1 MHHSVV
7 PPTAGY
13 ALDVQRMLDA
23 TVPAGGRDHIRVLCD
38 TDMVLHSAV
47 HLMHEGELEMGFR
60 GLLDLDALVN
70 DFVAADPSFWGRLAE
85 RAVQLNLQ
93 RPAFLALRY
102 TRCILGTDIPETCMY
117 VLREAASGLGDMR
130 LSLLDALYERGL
142 RPHHLSLDDRFSG
155 MARSILYM
163 RAHLLRMPLHLLLPH
178 LLRKSIRRL
187 LDNFSKQEAV
197 NNAQG

>member
-1 MHHSVV
+1 
-7 PPTAGY
+7 
-13 ALDVQRMLDA
+13 
-23 TVPAGGRDHIRVLCD
+23 
-38 TDMVLHSAV
+38 
-47 HLMHEGELEMGFR
+47 
-60 GLLDLDALVN
+60 
-70 DFVAADPSFWGRLAE
+70 
-85 RAVQLNLQ
+85 
-93 RPAFLALRY
+93 
-102 TRCILGTDIPETCMY
+102 
-117 VLREAASGLGDMR
+117 MR